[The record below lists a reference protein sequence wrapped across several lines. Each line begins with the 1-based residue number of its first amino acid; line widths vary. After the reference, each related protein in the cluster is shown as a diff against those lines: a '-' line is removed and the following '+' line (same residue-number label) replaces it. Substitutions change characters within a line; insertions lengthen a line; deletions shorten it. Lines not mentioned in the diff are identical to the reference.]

1 MARGIKDLSTSLRF
15 GAIGRSLPE
24 RAEALPPQAVIDE
37 SERVGRGTIEE
48 QTAMTKVAAGI
59 TTSLDGYIT
68 GPDDGP
74 GRGLGEGGERLH
86 YWRPRG
92 GAVDLD
98 RAGGA
103 GWRQAAVRRL
113 RGDADPRAPA
123 PAPVAVRHP
132 HHLPRGALTV
142 PGFELACHGVCI
154 SGVRQLELTPR
165 RPNDHSPVRRC
176 PRRIPRRGGLEEA
189 A

>member
-1 MARGIKDLSTSLRF
+1 MLVTNPG
-15 GAIGRSLPE
+15 GA
-24 RAEALPPQAVIDE
+24 
-37 SERVGRGTIEE
+37 
-48 QTAMTKVAAGI
+48 AMTKVAAGI

-86 YWRPRG
+86 YWAFGGPWSYAEEPG
-92 GAVDLD
+92 GAATGADKEFLD
-98 RAGGA
+98 QGINRVGAVVGGRNTYEARPGCGHGCARRTASLVCGRCCSRAGTTIQRRRGPP
-103 GWRQAAVRRL
+103 VRSHEPR
-113 RGDADPRAPA
+113 RWDPW
-123 PAPVAVRHP
+123 
-132 HHLPRGALTV
+132 
-142 PGFELACHGVCI
+142 FELACHGICI
-154 SGVRQLELTPR
+154 SGARQLELTPR